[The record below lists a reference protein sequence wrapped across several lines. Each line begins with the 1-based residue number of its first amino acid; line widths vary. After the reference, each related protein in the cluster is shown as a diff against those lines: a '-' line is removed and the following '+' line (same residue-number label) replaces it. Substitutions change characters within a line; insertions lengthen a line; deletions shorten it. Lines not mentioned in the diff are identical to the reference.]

1 MRNATDFAGVDVS
14 FLQEV
19 TNATTLNEVFPPPCG
34 WEYCISGQFAKD
46 EAIGAGAVCFGM
58 GLFDEAAG
66 QARQNLA
73 ASIKNEPDK
82 RQRISPRI

>member
-1 MRNATDFAGVDVS
+1 
-14 FLQEV
+14 
-19 TNATTLNEVFPPPCG
+19 
-34 WEYCISGQFAKD
+34 
-46 EAIGAGAVCFGM
+46 M
-58 GLFDEAAG
+58 GLFDEVAG